1 MYADFIIWDSNPPL
15 YIGEKIKKRIIA
27 QLSLITPIKGEI
39 QNISPTH
46 SVPTFRYP
54 SGHWQVKAPTELMHS
69 WLGWQSCSCLS
80 HSSMSVFVGVVIQTF
95 KTLLLWANTPS
106 CSMTDIYSVSVTCHW
121 PLRSPYLHPAA
132 ENIMLSHVCC
142 VMQATFSLQVL
153 KHSSCPRV
161 KSSKFLHCL
170 PASRGLMLTHT
181 LTDCTHML
189 PPVLTPVAATC
200 PSQSVAANNEFTQPH
215 THTNM
220 LNNRYSCG
228 HLSTSNPQ
236 TNKPDTHPH
245 SCFPEARSLEGMGLR
260 AQRV

>member
-1 MYADFIIWDSNPPL
+1 M
-15 YIGEKIKKRIIA
+15 
-27 QLSLITPIKGEI
+27 
-39 QNISPTH
+39 H

-80 HSSMSVFVGVVIQTF
+80 HSSMSAFVGVVTQTF
-95 KTLLLWANTPS
+95 KTPLLRANTPS

-121 PLRSPYLHPAA
+121 PLRSPHLHPAA
-132 ENIMLSHVCC
+132 ENITLSHVLLCHAGHFL
-142 VMQATFSLQVL
+142 ATSLKTQQL
-153 KHSSCPRV
+153 SSCEIVQIPALSARLPWTHAHSHPHRLHPHAA
-161 KSSKFLHCL
+161 SSPNTCCSHL
-170 PASRGLMLTHT
+170 SLTICGRQQCVYT
-181 LTDCTHML
+181 T
-189 PPVLTPVAATC
+189 
-200 PSQSVAANNEFTQPH
+200 PH

-220 LNNRYSCG
+220 LNNRSSCG

>member
-1 MYADFIIWDSNPPL
+1 
-15 YIGEKIKKRIIA
+15 
-27 QLSLITPIKGEI
+27 
-39 QNISPTH
+39 
-46 SVPTFRYP
+46 
-54 SGHWQVKAPTELMHS
+54 
-69 WLGWQSCSCLS
+69 
-80 HSSMSVFVGVVIQTF
+80 
-95 KTLLLWANTPS
+95 
-106 CSMTDIYSVSVTCHW
+106 MTDIYSVSVTCHW
-121 PLRSPYLHPAA
+121 PLRSPHLHPAA

-215 THTNM
+215 THT
-220 LNNRYSCG
+220 
-228 HLSTSNPQ
+228 Q
-236 TNKPDTHPH
+236 TCLTIADPAATCPPPTPRPTNQTPTHT
-245 SCFPEARSLEGMGLR
+245 AVSLRLV
-260 AQRV
+260 A

>member
-1 MYADFIIWDSNPPL
+1 MYADFIIWGSNPPL
-15 YIGEKIKKRIIA
+15 YIWEKIKKRIIA

-80 HSSMSVFVGVVIQTF
+80 HSSMSVFVGEAIQRYTF
-95 KTLLLWANTPS
+95 NMLLLWANTAS
-106 CSMTDIYSVSVTCHW
+106 CSMTDIYSVSVTRHW
-121 PLRSPYLHPAA
+121 PLRSPHLHPAA

-170 PASRGLMLTHT
+170 PPADS
-181 LTDCTHML
+181 CS
-189 PPVLTPVAATC
+189 LTPTQIAPTC
-200 PSQSVAANNEFTQPH
+200 CLQS
-215 THTNM
+215 
-220 LNNRYSCG
+220 
-228 HLSTSNPQ
+228 
-236 TNKPDTHPH
+236 
-245 SCFPEARSLEGMGLR
+245 
-260 AQRV
+260 